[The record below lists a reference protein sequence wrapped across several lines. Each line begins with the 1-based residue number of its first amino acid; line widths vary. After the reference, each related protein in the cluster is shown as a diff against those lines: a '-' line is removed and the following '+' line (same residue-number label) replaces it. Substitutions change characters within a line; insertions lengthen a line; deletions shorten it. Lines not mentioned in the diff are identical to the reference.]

1 MLGPRHVIRTAAM
14 QVAIRI
20 GLLVQRTGIPR
31 AQHLRDHPLI
41 LRFRT
46 VAIHHALRLGQLR
59 RFIDPGFQWSC
70 HPDLPASPTFRR
82 HNVQRMPRRS
92 LAAPVTLWVRTPTR
106 SGTWFEWTRPC
117 QQTLYR
123 RELPARLARLLLL
136 PAHSLCY
143 PSPPTQAAPGKRRS
157 LVFSAAK
164 DSSLH
169 LPLPYFRPAVNSSPL
184 TLNAESDR
192 LRVVLVS
199 PRNPLNIG
207 AAARAMSNF
216 GFFHLRVVNSYELAF
231 REARSA
237 VGAAPLLARAEEFKT
252 VAEAVEDCTLIV
264 GTTAVGKRQLQH
276 PVRRLEQ
283 AASLIRKRLAASP
296 VALLFGS
303 EKRGLS
309 NEDISHCHWLLRIPP
324 REAPRP

>member
-123 RELPARLARLLLL
+123 RELPARLARLLL
-136 PAHSLCY
+136 Y
-143 PSPPTQAAPGKRRS
+143 PPTVYVTPRRPRKP
-157 LVFSAAK
+157 LPLSAALL
-164 DSSLH
+164 SLAQRKIPVFIFLCPTSL
-169 LPLPYFRPAVNSSPL
+169 LPSCCK
-184 TLNAESDR
+184 
-192 LRVVLVS
+192 LVS
-199 PRNPLNIG
+199 LDFERRIRP
-207 AAARAMSNF
+207 
-216 GFFHLRVVNSYELAF
+216 
-231 REARSA
+231 
-237 VGAAPLLARAEEFKT
+237 LARRP
-252 VAEAVEDCTLIV
+252 
-264 GTTAVGKRQLQH
+264 RQSAQSPQH
-276 PVRRLEQ
+276 GRCR
-283 AASLIRKRLAASP
+283 
-296 VALLFGS
+296 
-303 EKRGLS
+303 
-309 NEDISHCHWLLRIPP
+309 P
-324 REAPRP
+324 RHE